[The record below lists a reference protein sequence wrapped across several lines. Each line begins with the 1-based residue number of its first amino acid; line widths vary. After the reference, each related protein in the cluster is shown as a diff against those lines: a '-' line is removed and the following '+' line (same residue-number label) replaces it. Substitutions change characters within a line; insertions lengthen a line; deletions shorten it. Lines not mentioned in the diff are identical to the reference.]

1 MYRLAVGKVM
11 LIFPMHNLLK
21 QNATI
26 IAEILFLK
34 VLGKN
39 QRGNFK
45 ASWLHCD
52 DPNAVCSHRGVLFI

>member
-11 LIFPMHNLLK
+11 LIFPVYNLLK

-39 QRGNFK
+39 QRRNFK
-45 ASWLHCD
+45 AS
-52 DPNAVCSHRGVLFI
+52 